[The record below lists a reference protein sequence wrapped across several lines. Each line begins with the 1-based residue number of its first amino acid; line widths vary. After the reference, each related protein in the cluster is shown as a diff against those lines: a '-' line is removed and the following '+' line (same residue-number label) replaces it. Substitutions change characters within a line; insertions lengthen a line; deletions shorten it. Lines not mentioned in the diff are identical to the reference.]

1 MDDATRAGPAQ
12 AQEIAHEP
20 ATGSRGESEVGTSTR
35 NDGKPEEKART
46 QLDAEVSATVVERW
60 KDWFVSWMLYLDEQ
74 LAELFGLNRSRYEWE
89 IEEKKY
95 RDWLAEQ
102 RLEIPTTNPIAGET
116 GHTELPSRDL

>member
-12 AQEIAHEP
+12 AQEIAPEP
-20 ATGSRGESEVGTSTR
+20 ATGARGESKMGARAT
-35 NDGKPEEKART
+35 NDGKAEEDART
-46 QLDAEVSATVVERW
+46 QVDAEVSATAVERW
-60 KDWFVSWMLYLDEQ
+60 KDWFMSWMVYLDEQ
-74 LAELFGLNRSRYEWE
+74 LAEIFGLNRSRYQWE

-116 GHTELPSRDL
+116 GHAELTSREL